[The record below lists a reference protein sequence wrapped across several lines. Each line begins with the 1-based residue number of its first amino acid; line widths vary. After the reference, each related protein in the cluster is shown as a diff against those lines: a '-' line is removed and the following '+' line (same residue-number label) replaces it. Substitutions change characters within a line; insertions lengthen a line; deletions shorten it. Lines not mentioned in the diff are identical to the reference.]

1 MGRAPVNTA
10 HNAPPRVAVVTVNY
24 NSGHHLTSFLESTP
38 SASRSP
44 LELVVVDNASSDGPA
59 AQQSAEAVGGTF
71 LQLDENLGYGG
82 AVNRAVGQ
90 LPPSVEWV
98 LVSNPDVVLSAGV
111 VDALVAAADA
121 DPRVGAV
128 GPAVLERDGTVY
140 PSARR
145 VPSLRT
151 GLGHAVFANIWPGNP
166 WTRAYH
172 DDDSH
177 DHARTAGWLSG
188 SCLLVRRSLFD
199 DLGGFD
205 ERFFMYFE
213 DVDLGHRIGRT
224 GHVNLYLPEVSVVHV
239 GAHSTR
245 SSSDRMRREHHRS
258 AYRFLAGKYDAW
270 YLFPLRAVLAVALT
284 ARSRLGPRGE
294 R

>member
-1 MGRAPVNTA
+1 MNPSAPGTA
-10 HNAPPRVAVVTVNY
+10 RVAVVTVNY
-24 NSGHHLTSFLESTP
+24 NSGRHLTSFLESVP
-38 SASRSP
+38 SASQAP
-44 LELVVVDNASSDGPA
+44 VALVVVDNASSDGPA
-59 AQQSAEAVGGTF
+59 ARRSVEAHGGTF
-71 LQLDENLGYGG
+71 VQLDDNLGYGG
-82 AVNRAVGQ
+82 AVNQAVRQ
-90 LPPSVEWV
+90 LPAEIEWV
-98 LVSNPDVVLSAGV
+98 LVSNPDVVLSVGV

-121 DPRVGAV
+121 EPRVGSV
-128 GPAVLERDGTVY
+128 GPAVLEQDGTVY

-151 GLGHAVFANIWPGNP
+151 GLGHAVFANVWPGNP

-177 DHARTAGWLSG
+177 DHTRTAGWLSG

-213 DVDLGHRIGRT
+213 DVDLGHRIGRA

-270 YLFPLRAVLAVALT
+270 YLLPLRAVLAVALT
-284 ARSRLGPRGE
+284 ARSRLGGGHR
-294 R
+294 